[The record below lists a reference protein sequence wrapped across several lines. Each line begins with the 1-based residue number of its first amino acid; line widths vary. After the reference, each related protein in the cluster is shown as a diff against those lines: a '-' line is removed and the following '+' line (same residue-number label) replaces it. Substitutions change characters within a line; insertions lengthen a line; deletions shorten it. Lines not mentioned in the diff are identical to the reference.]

1 MTKKLELLIFKIRSA
16 LLYHINLLHFAG
28 ASAADSTFASKFK
41 SRVAQLSL
49 TFQES
54 RQAVEE
60 CLEKLGQA
68 KTQRQQQ
75 SEGLE
80 RVKTFIQT
88 MTKQGKQQ

>member
-1 MTKKLELLIFKIRSA
+1 MRKKLELLIFKLRST
-16 LLYHINLLHFAG
+16 LLYHINLLHFTG

-54 RQAVEE
+54 RQSVEE

-75 SEGLE
+75 SEGVE
-80 RVKTFIQT
+80 RVQAFIQT
-88 MTKQGKQQ
+88 MTKQGKK